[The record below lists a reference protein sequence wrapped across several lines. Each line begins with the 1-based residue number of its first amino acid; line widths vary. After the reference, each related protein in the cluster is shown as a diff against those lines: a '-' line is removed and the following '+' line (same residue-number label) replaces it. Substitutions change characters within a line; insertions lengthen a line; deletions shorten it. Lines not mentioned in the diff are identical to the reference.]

1 LVFIFSREGDGMLK
15 DLFEQALGLESPWHI
30 KSLNFNSDSGR
41 GRLDI
46 HIDFSRGAKFE
57 YVLPDGTVAS
67 GLSVHDTVER
77 RWRHLNFFQHEC
89 FLVCRVPRVKLPDG
103 KVRMIKTPWEGR
115 GLGFTMLFEALML
128 QLCTEMPVNAVARLM
143 SVDDNKIWRILKA
156 YVAEARG
163 NEDYSELRI
172 IGIDETSMKRNHN
185 YVSIVVD
192 LEKAKTVFV
201 AEGKDSQVLNEFK
214 DELRARD
221 GDPERISDISCDMS
235 PAFIKGIGEHFPN
248 SAITFDKFHIMKLI
262 NEAVGEVRKKEAREN
277 HILKGT
283 KNLFERN
290 RINMSEK
297 QLEHFQKRL
306 ELRSLN
312 LKTVRAYH
320 IKEAF
325 QEIYKKETRDEF
337 EKALRQWYSWAR
349 RCRLE
354 PMKEVADVVKRHWG
368 GVLRWFDSRIT
379 NGLLEG
385 LNSLIQ
391 SAKAKARGFKT
402 FANFSAVIYL
412 ITGKLDFSKV
422 NPYYRDLKNC

>member
-1 LVFIFSREGDGMLK
+1 MIK
-15 DLFEQALGLESPWHI
+15 NLFEQALGLGKPWYI
-30 KSLNFNSDSGR
+30 SSLEFDSGQ

-46 HIDFSRGAKFE
+46 RIDFERGAKFD
-57 YVLPDGTVAS
+57 YVSSDGTVLS
-67 GLSVHDTVER
+67 GLGVHDTQEK

-89 FLVCRVPRVKLPDG
+89 YLVCRVPRVKLPDG
-103 KVRMIKTPWEGR
+103 KARLIKTPWEGK

-128 QLCTEMPVNAVARLM
+128 QLCVEMPVNAVARL
-143 SVDDNKIWRILKA
+143 VKEDDNKIWRVLRA
-156 YVAEARG
+156 YVDEARRG
-163 NEDYSELRI
+163 EDYSELEVV
-172 IGIDETSMKRNHN
+172 GVDETSMKRRHK

-192 LEKAKTVFV
+192 IDKAKTVFV
-201 AEGKDSQVLNEFK
+201 AEGKDSRVLERFK
-214 DELRARD
+214 DDLLAHG
-221 GDPERISDISCDMS
+221 GDPKKISDISCDMS
-235 PAFIKGIGEHFPN
+235 PAFIKGISEHFPN
-248 SAITFDKFHIMKLI
+248 SAITFDKFHIAKLI
-262 NEAVGEVRKKEAREN
+262 NDAVGEVRKEEAREN
-277 HILKGT
+277 NLLKGT

-290 RINMSEK
+290 RVNMSEK

-306 ELRSLN
+306 ELRHLN

-325 QEIYKKETRDEF
+325 QEIYKKETRDGF

-354 PMKEVADVVKRHWG
+354 PMKEVAAVIKRHWS

-391 SAKAKARGFKT
+391 SAKSKARGFRT
-402 FANFSAVIYL
+402 FANFRAIIYL

-422 NPYYRDLKNC
+422 NPHYRDLKTARIPT